1 MKVEEKLLSS
11 LVSRETFEAGLTLRN
26 VMVYGKYLDGAIN
39 AISALEPI
47 IMSAVKGSEKV
58 YMRAILDLLL
68 SGKMNMDAFLLG
80 NHEIG
85 FRNHERKGNR
95 LIKCEAYFVE

>member
-1 MKVEEKLLSS
+1 MEVEEKFLSS

-26 VMVYGKYLDGAIN
+26 VMIYGKYLDGAIN
-39 AISALEPI
+39 AILALEPI

-68 SGKMNMDAFLLG
+68 SGKMNITKNNVIYIQD
-80 NHEIG
+80 IQ
-85 FRNHERKGNR
+85 
-95 LIKCEAYFVE
+95 Y

>member
-1 MKVEEKLLSS
+1 MNTEEKFLSS

-26 VMVYGKYLDGAIN
+26 VMIYGKYLDGAIN
-39 AISALEPI
+39 AILALEPI
-47 IMSAVKGSEKV
+47 IMSAVKGSDKV

-80 NHEIG
+80 SHEIG
-85 FRNHERKGNR
+85 FRNHERNGNR
-95 LIKCEAYFVE
+95 LTKCEAYFVE